1 MAREER
7 LELPTPGFG
16 DQWPLPTE
24 LHPFIGAGGIGLP
37 LYDYS
42 AEFGSSGRLQGYV
55 DMAALSRYSLV
66 QQESRFQFT
75 LKTLAHELMHRWG
88 SHLGFRDAAGNS
100 STDLIG
106 PDQSHWSYFLDTDA
120 SVMYGND
127 WNARADGS
135 FESVAA
141 LQRFSALDLYSA
153 GLYASSEVPAFNLIR
168 GGTGSA
174 TDLPRPGA
182 VSGGSLESI
191 TIDQVIAES
200 GPRNP
205 TAAESQKD
213 FRAAFILL
221 KRPGEQVSAATT
233 LALEQLRTR
242 AQQYFS
248 QITRSRANL
257 RIFTTRD
264 QATGAG
270 LPQILVGS
278 GATTTPPGVA
288 GAIAWLEA
296 RQLPDGHW
304 QDHPS
309 TALRDTIAAVEALQ
323 ELDPGFAG
331 LAAARGWIAVQT
343 PANLDDT
350 ARRWALGASAADD
363 TAIEQAQTG
372 SGWSLVP
379 AWPSSSYDTAL
390 IAETRAS
397 RGNASVS
404 LSPTLASLTAFQRAD
419 GAFAHVANGRGR
431 VMTTARAAAALAA
444 LPDPV
449 FDAARGRAVSWLEQ
463 RLLEFNGTTTDE
475 LLTLPDFVEL
485 YVRAGTVPLSG
496 PGAETIRQRIRT
508 TQQVAGDWSGSVYLT
523 ATAALARA
531 RDQRG
536 NLAVVG
542 SPMATPANPSDGQRV
557 LLSATV
563 VNSGN
568 VPVPASVLRWF
579 NGDPDQGGTQI
590 GNDAA
595 VSALSANAR
604 VTISTNWT
612 TTGQAGVRNLWLV
625 LDATGLVE
633 ETSELDNRAELVVTV
648 QSPSSQPDLTLD
660 ENDVHFTPGSVTSL
674 PSPVQL
680 SASLRNIGL
689 QSASAALVR
698 LSVVR
703 NGQRTALAE
712 ARVDVPPQS
721 QVPIELAFNATTAE
735 ALQLILEADP
745 DQEIAEGSEDNNS
758 VALVLPYGPSL
769 DLEVTDAD
777 LGFDP
782 GSPAMVGRDM
792 RLAMHLHNRGTIDSP
807 PVQIQAEIVQGATR
821 YPLAVSAAQVPA
833 GQSVVRIVTWRPT
846 VPGSAQLQVA
856 IDPLNQLV
864 ETREDNN
871 GAQFDFTI
879 ADATQPDLTIVSS
892 SVAFAPEIALQGQP
906 LTATLNVRNLGQ
918 ELNQSFAVGLYASDP
933 RRGAAPLAE
942 VQVPSLG
949 AGTETPV
956 MLHVPDWPLS
966 GDTNLFLVVDAASLI
981 AESDEENNRVVKLL
995 RSLALPDLAV
1005 SLAGITLTPALPVAG
1020 EPVQARVTVRNLGA
1034 QDAASF
1040 GVRLYEGE
1048 AATGAEVP
1056 AAQTVP
1062 GLAAGASIELV
1073 WDWTLGLAS
1082 NARQVTV
1089 VVDGEGT
1096 VREGSTDNNVAMLPF
1111 DVQNT
1116 NFFASERYIS
1126 PNGDGIKDATSV
1138 VVRLEQNEPVS
1149 MRVLNGAQYV
1159 VRDFGAVSIDSA
1171 LRGQVVWDGRD
1182 DRGRIAP
1189 DGDYRVT
1196 AFSASQQVLGTAVV
1210 TVDNNRSSVFEAIGT
1225 PYEVASNLPDMQQV
1239 AIPPS
1244 NSVYRH
1250 QLFGTASRSVGN
1262 QSHRGLYRTDTLFPS
1277 LEPIISSSWLEAY
1290 RQANSLQ
1297 YVDVG
1302 GFSLNPDGRSIAF
1315 LLSVQANSGP
1325 TRWAL
1330 YSTRVDL
1337 ADAPAL
1343 VFQAENL
1350 VGDTLVHINAQ
1361 QVAVRLNDASRQLLV
1376 IDLANG
1382 SSRPF
1387 RTIPPYPSDIKALPD
1402 GLLVTSFPGT
1412 LTFYPFN
1419 EARPEIPLL
1428 ADGAG
1433 EADQRNYQLS
1443 PDRRS
1448 IVLHTRSEA
1457 LEGVEHV
1464 NLMSGVRKK
1473 LREVQASVTRDAIV
1487 TNSEVRLD
1495 VLDVGWLEREG
1506 VLVLVDGRE
1515 RRIETFNSD
1524 GGRISAL
1531 PLGVLDRVGAYAAVP
1546 GSRFLGAVQQP
1557 RSVQFNSGCQLYQG
1571 RYTLGVERRT
1581 FDPTNG
1587 RMYLGLGEKAIY
1599 VQEEYETY
1607 LYPTDGVIDYR
1618 SVGLRDNDDRS
1629 EFSASGLSLES
1640 PADTSRYPLVAQ
1652 CPEDRPGSW
1661 PELILSDG
1669 ARLRSDQ
1676 RVETLSRGVSADPW
1690 LESEGISEFWPD
1702 ETRLLLG
1709 SSRSVASLLNGVAV
1723 VRAQSLGRGIE
1734 LSGVASDRNFAY
1746 YELDWAPI
1754 EQPDNWQV
1762 LTTAIPDQVFI
1773 DEFLTWVPP
1782 QPGTFKVRLRV
1793 VDRAGNAT
1801 TDTTIASSLS
1811 GSPID
1816 SFALAP
1822 RYFSP
1827 NGDGTQDELIA
1838 RFRVRQPATL
1848 DLRIETTSGQPVR
1861 SLDLT
1866 YGATDLGTQEF
1877 HWDGRDDAG
1886 SSVVDGR
1893 YRFRLAGFAAWVTVD
1908 TVAPALGG
1916 DIRQGYRSSCNTNG
1930 SCVVDIDPGV
1940 RWAVAET
1947 NPRTVVIEARSPGSN
1962 VWNAASSELNFDSHD
1977 VGWAADQRNWALQRM
1992 QLDQVAGQRVRL
2004 QTIDLAGNSA
2014 SLELGDMEQ
2023 GLWLHSHYAP
2033 PVATAR
2039 KYRFAFHAPPF
2050 SVSPVTTSGQDIL
2063 VDRSDD
2069 TDRLAV
2075 ADGVLGLTQVS
2086 VETAPVEEPGQWT
2099 DRGSYPIAYANSA
2112 NGWTL
2117 ESAKQRSLN
2126 LPFEADSLVLGGR
2139 YLVRLSGTRADGT
2152 SIHSNIGSIRIGGME
2167 LPGVSDG
2174 SEPGVC
2180 DVSVREYYDGPLS
2193 SATLVRGS
2201 NANPGSQTR
2210 TPATS
2215 IDDDFA
2221 YFESIPADGIAWVEA
2236 LDSSGRQHRS
2246 ESVLITCHPDTDPD
2260 HRPKSEVNQFIVL
2273 RDRCDGIPSGQ
2284 TGLAFWTTDDRVRRI
2299 RLRHED
2305 GITQQMVA
2313 AYEQDGQGG
2322 SVIVNTEGWSEGQY
2336 QATLDGDRGNG
2347 FELLARG
2354 RFIVESAPPEV
2365 EMLQPSDGS
2374 RVCTSQFP
2382 GPNNESDW
2390 SSLQTQVNVRS
2401 ADKVGYR
2408 FELGRGAT
2416 PLEWSCKESHKE
2428 GLPPQDEL
2436 NLNIRGEC
2444 VPYETIPGP
2453 NGASLSGAY
2462 GGMNGHLEAFN
2473 GISTI
2478 RLRAV
2483 NWSGGPVCTTSTVF
2497 LDSAVELL
2505 EVRPPDRLIPGA
2517 PHRSVGIAAA
2527 GDPDYAAANFHL
2539 RADEVLDIHTT
2550 VHRGQTNPQTGK
2562 FELLPEVLGVLG
2574 DLRDASGAV
2583 EIAWDGRLG
2592 GDMVPDGLY
2601 GLRVEGSDGCVHK
2614 KAIEYTVL
2622 VDSTPPLVQITS
2634 PTAGASI
2641 TTGVVEIDGSASD
2654 INFARWSVDV
2664 MSAATSGSW
2673 LSLAVGLESRPDAG
2687 VLAQWQRGNA
2697 VGPAQIRLRAYD
2709 VFGNMSESVIPVE
2722 LAAPPQLIGSA
2733 STQPLLFSPNGDGV
2747 LDISQIFVGLLQ
2759 PVTLDISVGGRTL
2772 FAGAAPVGAM
2782 RYDWD
2787 GRNAANTIVADG
2799 DYPVSIHASDPQG
2812 VASPEAVLLT
2822 VSVDNTVPAIDF
2834 LQPAGAHANADT
2846 GVRVRINDMHLV
2858 EYRISLKRLSDGVI
2872 VASTQGTQSGEF
2884 ALLALIDQAEGEYQ
2898 LSAEAR
2904 DGAGNRSQRE
2914 LIFTLDKTLP
2924 GVELATPADGAV
2936 LAASV
2941 ATPVRGSVSDD
2952 RLATFTLAVAPESID
2967 TWTDLASGSTGV
2979 SNAEIL
2985 SWRPNLPD
2993 GRYRLRLR
3001 ALDLAG
3007 NASEVVHAITIDST
3021 PPVALITRPIEG
3033 DFVRS
3038 ALEVDGTAS
3047 DANFAEYRLSVARVA
3062 EPELWSVVYIGTSPV
3077 EAASLAQL
3085 TLALADGDYFLR
3097 LVVSDKAGLTTTAR
3111 VQVRLRTAPPP
3122 APLALVGHVLGN
3134 RDAFLEWQPVVHPE
3148 LAGYHLY
3155 RGGSR
3160 VNVDPISLTRF
3171 TESNVPEGAA
3181 QYWVRA
3187 VDLAGNESLPSN
3199 TVTLDFDRTPP
3210 LAQLFRPADGERV
3223 RGIVSIIG
3231 TAYSQNDFKEY
3242 RLSAEPVDPPG
3253 AASELRRSPLA
3264 VEAQSLAEWSTLGLA
3279 EEARIRLHLEAEDQN
3294 GNIGSASAEV
3304 VVDNTPPAAPV
3315 GLTANLVGADG
3326 QVNWNPNSES
3336 DLLGYLLYRDGHLV
3350 NFSGSPPL
3358 DLRAAALTDT
3368 TYADVAVANGQHVFV
3383 VHAIDRA
3390 GNISPPSDPATLDP
3404 VSRPPHLTIV
3414 SPADGTLFEQLVRI
3428 DATSADLDI
3437 AEVRFSW
3444 RAATGGAWTE
3454 FGGVLTERPYRV
3466 DWVPGAL
3473 AYGDYDIQ
3481 AIARDS
3487 LNQSDPN
3494 PPVVRVRYADLTAPA
3509 PLASLSALA
3518 DGETVNLN
3526 WPTSTAADLSSYRL
3540 ERNDNDF
3547 WAFVADVQP
3556 GETSYADPSRPDGIQ
3571 RYRISAVDTSNNSST
3586 AVTADAHVFGIAFEH
3601 PYTPTTGST
3610 LGLGASS
3617 GRPGSVSLHIV
3628 NAQGASD
3635 QQVGATDASGAFAL
3649 SAMPLQMGHTE
3660 WTLTVTD
3667 ADGNRSRAAT
3677 IDMDRGEK
3685 PAAPIGLNAVVNDH
3699 DVSLNWSAN
3708 TEPDMLG
3715 YRVLRNGQAAPPDA
3729 PLSLPITAASTAGY
3743 GASDVIDGDPAT
3755 AWVVSAYEFDPLD
3768 PARDPALELSWAEP
3782 RIISAINLS
3791 WTSATNASGSLDA
3804 FAWSGHAW
3812 IRIAQLRAAAAADAS
3827 LIPSRTYR
3835 TDRLRLV
3842 VHRDA
3847 AMPPNIDLQLAEVA
3861 ITERN
3866 IQAGT
3871 SVSDTLLDGRYR
3883 YRVVAYNAF
3892 AFESDPSEEAVA
3904 DVGDAE
3910 GPDPVVLSGT
3920 LSGADATLS
3929 WTASASSDIDH
3940 YDLVRD
3946 GSTIATVLASSPL
3959 GHVDAALSNGEH
3971 HYVVI
3976 GYDGFDN
3983 AGPPSNEVVLS
3994 VNEQG
3999 PGVPENVRVIAD
4011 PAGRALDVSWQPG
4024 AGAPSVSYVVRRAQA
4039 ASGPYAI
4046 VAQPSATSLHDA
4058 PLSNG
4063 VAYFYTIA
4071 AIDAAGN
4078 ASAETAPISGVPQ
4091 DRTAPNGTRL
4101 THPTIAEYPVFM
4113 RATETPVCGSAE
4125 PASTVLLE
4133 NSAVTVATVQAR
4145 SLPSVVERPLG
4156 SGFSD
4161 IEFAPNGRL
4170 ALLLGLQNVQVIRLD
4185 NLASVATLESST
4197 RLEQW
4202 AALGSTLFYATSNDE
4217 IVRQEIGQPPEV
4229 LPIAVSSLRFFGFGA
4244 DESLLVLAG
4253 DYAANGNPAESGVW
4267 IIDRDHSQAWRVA
4280 GLDPV
4285 EFETHAPK
4293 FSADGRHALLFDG
4306 NGEMVLLDLA
4316 THAVI
4321 DRFAYANYSLP
4332 AWSPDGR
4339 QFAYVAY
4346 GAAGGSE
4353 LKVHDIVSQQ
4363 TRVLAVDPNAIDSTA
4378 WSPFGDQIGVL
4389 RNGLLDVITAAGGQ
4403 SVLPSPIRSDE
4414 RVRLQWTASG
4424 RLFSH
4429 GYRPPQIVELPGQF
4443 CFESVPLL
4451 PGRNLLS
4458 ASARD
4463 AAGNLGLASPAI
4475 SVETPVDAVPDLSIS
4490 ENDILFVPASG
4501 QAGGSYSAIALVH
4514 NIGTAVARQPTLSA
4528 RLVAPDGLGRSI
4540 APAAAMP
4547 DIPAG
4552 GTVSVTLPFGVLTQA
4567 GSHRLDVVLDPAAQI
4582 RELSEANN
4590 RASRNLVLGSDARP
4604 VLTLSLGRN
4613 NFAPGE
4619 TVNSELRVNNPGN
4632 AFSGSVR
4639 TRIIDAAGFSVAEFT
4654 DQPIQQLA
4662 FGALWTR
4669 AVQWSSAGIE
4679 AGSYRISAHLLDS
4692 TGAEIGYREAA
4703 FSIAVERNIVL
4714 GLDTAT
4720 TQVVVGNVV
4729 AMEAAV
4735 DFRSGNATLSG
4746 ARLRFSAVAPNGTE
4760 VWQVE
4765 RPLGT
4770 VQPGY
4775 VLRMPQSWSTSG
4787 QAEGVY
4793 ALHLQLLSTD
4803 YQASA
4808 ESSISL
4814 SVEAPT
4820 AAVSGSIEILPGA
4833 SVIAGVPA
4841 QARYHLGN
4849 TGGVAL
4855 TGVQARLRLFDVAGN
4870 PALAEREDVV
4880 DLPTGAVASES
4891 LAIDAPRLALVPH
4904 LLLLEARLSGDAPG
4918 QWRLL
4923 AQRSVPIVDA
4933 LPPVI
4938 QLLQP
4943 DIAVLQPA
4951 VVPFR
4956 ANIVDVHSGVMRA
4969 EVAIDAGA
4977 WQPLALDASGSYVRA
4992 LAGMGDGAHQ
5002 IVVRASDRW
5011 GNESTTPPIAIDVD
5025 ATPPVIAIAGVVD
5038 GDLVNHAVTPTVSVT
5053 EVHPATTEIT
5063 LDGSPFVSGST
5074 VLVDGYHVLSVR
5086 ATDAA
5091 GNSSARSVR
5100 FSIDTEAPTLA
5111 ITQPV
5116 DGSTTA
5122 QTSVDVVV
5130 QTEAG
5135 ARVDLHTGAFN
5146 AQLVADSSGRA
5157 SFASVPLLPGDN
5169 AIDATATDA
5178 AGNTGGPVAI
5188 SVHVESGA
5196 GAELIGSLQPA
5207 SGEVAHGSPLQI
5219 GLRLENPDSNALP
5232 QQDLRVRVLDP
5243 STQLLGTWTLQRAF
5257 AAHEIYTDTIEF
5269 DTATWPLSALTLQLE
5284 VERAGSWVNLD
5295 MRTVTLVDRT
5305 PPMVAVVAPADAA
5318 VLRAPLT
5325 VRASASDVLS
5335 PIDLVETRIDQGDWI
5350 PLSAVSGAD
5359 GEFESAPVVV
5369 DEGDHVLVVR
5379 ARDTAANES
5388 TTGPVAI
5395 AIDMTDPVIAIAG
5408 VADGDVLNHN
5418 VTPVISISDAHLANS
5433 TIRLDGQPFVS
5444 GTLVDSGGV
5453 HDLDVDADDLAGNTS
5468 AAHIRFTLDF
5478 DAPLVVFTSPA
5489 PGSVLLEPSVEV
5501 TGTTEA
5507 SARVNLSNAGFVAE
5521 VFADGNG
5528 VFSVPAVTLVAGDNA
5543 IVAHAVDPGGN
5554 VGPDATLN
5562 VRYEPAEAMLTG
5574 SLESVPPRIP
5584 PGSDLPV
5591 SYGLA
5596 NNGVGDLA
5604 DIPVR
5609 LELRPDG
5616 SGTPA
5621 AQYDRNVDLAAGTT
5635 FAESIEMPTST
5646 LAVGD
5651 YQLVLLAYLTNG
5663 QGQSD
5668 WVTLASRSTAIR
5680 ALGCGGRIP
5689 PDRIFAD
5696 TFDGDADAI
5705 FCDGF
5710 EWFASTGVD
5719 GSDAASLA
5727 GIMKLTLPGPLQV
5740 STRGVLRLLDD
5751 RLIRRSV
5758 QMALHLPAEKGRQ
5771 PPAIATAVRASAD
5784 ASTHKPELLA
5794 LLVPRPGYSAMEMH

>member
-1 MAREER
+1 M
-7 LELPTPGFG
+7 
-16 DQWPLPTE
+16 
-24 LHPFIGAGGIGLP
+24 
-37 LYDYS
+37 
-42 AEFGSSGRLQGYV
+42 
-55 DMAALSRYSLV
+55 
-66 QQESRFQFT
+66 
-75 LKTLAHELMHRWG
+75 
-88 SHLGFRDAAGNS
+88 
-100 STDLIG
+100 
-106 PDQSHWSYFLDTDA
+106 
-120 SVMYGND
+120 
-127 WNARADGS
+127 
-135 FESVAA
+135 
-141 LQRFSALDLYSA
+141 
-153 GLYASSEVPAFNLIR
+153 
-168 GGTGSA
+168 
-174 TDLPRPGA
+174 
-182 VSGGSLESI
+182 
-191 TIDQVIAES
+191 
-200 GPRNP
+200 
-205 TAAESQKD
+205 
-213 FRAAFILL
+213 
-221 KRPGEQVSAATT
+221 
-233 LALEQLRTR
+233 
-242 AQQYFS
+242 
-248 QITRSRANL
+248 
-257 RIFTTRD
+257 
-264 QATGAG
+264 
-270 LPQILVGS
+270 
-278 GATTTPPGVA
+278 
-288 GAIAWLEA
+288 
-296 RQLPDGHW
+296 
-304 QDHPS
+304 
-309 TALRDTIAAVEALQ
+309 
-323 ELDPGFAG
+323 
-331 LAAARGWIAVQT
+331 
-343 PANLDDT
+343 
-350 ARRWALGASAADD
+350 
-363 TAIEQAQTG
+363 
-372 SGWSLVP
+372 
-379 AWPSSSYDTAL
+379 
-390 IAETRAS
+390 
-397 RGNASVS
+397 
-404 LSPTLASLTAFQRAD
+404 
-419 GAFAHVANGRGR
+419 
-431 VMTTARAAAALAA
+431 
-444 LPDPV
+444 
-449 FDAARGRAVSWLEQ
+449 
-463 RLLEFNGTTTDE
+463 
-475 LLTLPDFVEL
+475 
-485 YVRAGTVPLSG
+485 
-496 PGAETIRQRIRT
+496 
-508 TQQVAGDWSGSVYLT
+508 
-523 ATAALARA
+523 
-531 RDQRG
+531 
-536 NLAVVG
+536 
-542 SPMATPANPSDGQRV
+542 
-557 LLSATV
+557 
-563 VNSGN
+563 
-568 VPVPASVLRWF
+568 
-579 NGDPDQGGTQI
+579 
-590 GNDAA
+590 
-595 VSALSANAR
+595 
-604 VTISTNWT
+604 
-612 TTGQAGVRNLWLV
+612 
-625 LDATGLVE
+625 
-633 ETSELDNRAELVVTV
+633 
-648 QSPSSQPDLTLD
+648 
-660 ENDVHFTPGSVTSL
+660 
-674 PSPVQL
+674 
-680 SASLRNIGL
+680 
-689 QSASAALVR
+689 
-698 LSVVR
+698 
-703 NGQRTALAE
+703 
-712 ARVDVPPQS
+712 
-721 QVPIELAFNATTAE
+721 
-735 ALQLILEADP
+735 
-745 DQEIAEGSEDNNS
+745 
-758 VALVLPYGPSL
+758 
-769 DLEVTDAD
+769 
-777 LGFDP
+777 
-782 GSPAMVGRDM
+782 
-792 RLAMHLHNRGTIDSP
+792 
-807 PVQIQAEIVQGATR
+807 
-821 YPLAVSAAQVPA
+821 
-833 GQSVVRIVTWRPT
+833 
-846 VPGSAQLQVA
+846 
-856 IDPLNQLV
+856 
-864 ETREDNN
+864 
-871 GAQFDFTI
+871 
-879 ADATQPDLTIVSS
+879 
-892 SVAFAPEIALQGQP
+892 
-906 LTATLNVRNLGQ
+906 
-918 ELNQSFAVGLYASDP
+918 
-933 RRGAAPLAE
+933 
-942 VQVPSLG
+942 
-949 AGTETPV
+949 
-956 MLHVPDWPLS
+956 
-966 GDTNLFLVVDAASLI
+966 
-981 AESDEENNRVVKLL
+981 
-995 RSLALPDLAV
+995 
-1005 SLAGITLTPALPVAG
+1005 
-1020 EPVQARVTVRNLGA
+1020 
-1034 QDAASF
+1034 
-1040 GVRLYEGE
+1040 
-1048 AATGAEVP
+1048 
-1056 AAQTVP
+1056 
-1062 GLAAGASIELV
+1062 
-1073 WDWTLGLAS
+1073 
-1082 NARQVTV
+1082 
-1089 VVDGEGT
+1089 
-1096 VREGSTDNNVAMLPF
+1096 
-1111 DVQNT
+1111 
-1116 NFFASERYIS
+1116 
-1126 PNGDGIKDATSV
+1126 
-1138 VVRLEQNEPVS
+1138 
-1149 MRVLNGAQYV
+1149 
-1159 VRDFGAVSIDSA
+1159 
-1171 LRGQVVWDGRD
+1171 
-1182 DRGRIAP
+1182 
-1189 DGDYRVT
+1189 
-1196 AFSASQQVLGTAVV
+1196 
-1210 TVDNNRSSVFEAIGT
+1210 
-1225 PYEVASNLPDMQQV
+1225 
-1239 AIPPS
+1239 
-1244 NSVYRH
+1244 
-1250 QLFGTASRSVGN
+1250 
-1262 QSHRGLYRTDTLFPS
+1262 
-1277 LEPIISSSWLEAY
+1277 
-1290 RQANSLQ
+1290 
-1297 YVDVG
+1297 
-1302 GFSLNPDGRSIAF
+1302 
-1315 LLSVQANSGP
+1315 
-1325 TRWAL
+1325 
-1330 YSTRVDL
+1330 
-1337 ADAPAL
+1337 
-1343 VFQAENL
+1343 
-1350 VGDTLVHINAQ
+1350 
-1361 QVAVRLNDASRQLLV
+1361 
-1376 IDLANG
+1376 
-1382 SSRPF
+1382 
-1387 RTIPPYPSDIKALPD
+1387 
-1402 GLLVTSFPGT
+1402 
-1412 LTFYPFN
+1412 
-1419 EARPEIPLL
+1419 
-1428 ADGAG
+1428 
-1433 EADQRNYQLS
+1433 
-1443 PDRRS
+1443 
-1448 IVLHTRSEA
+1448 
-1457 LEGVEHV
+1457 
-1464 NLMSGVRKK
+1464 
-1473 LREVQASVTRDAIV
+1473 
-1487 TNSEVRLD
+1487 
-1495 VLDVGWLEREG
+1495 
-1506 VLVLVDGRE
+1506 
-1515 RRIETFNSD
+1515 
-1524 GGRISAL
+1524 
-1531 PLGVLDRVGAYAAVP
+1531 
-1546 GSRFLGAVQQP
+1546 
-1557 RSVQFNSGCQLYQG
+1557 
-1571 RYTLGVERRT
+1571 
-1581 FDPTNG
+1581 
-1587 RMYLGLGEKAIY
+1587 
-1599 VQEEYETY
+1599 
-1607 LYPTDGVIDYR
+1607 
-1618 SVGLRDNDDRS
+1618 
-1629 EFSASGLSLES
+1629 
-1640 PADTSRYPLVAQ
+1640 
-1652 CPEDRPGSW
+1652 
-1661 PELILSDG
+1661 
-1669 ARLRSDQ
+1669 
-1676 RVETLSRGVSADPW
+1676 
-1690 LESEGISEFWPD
+1690 
-1702 ETRLLLG
+1702 
-1709 SSRSVASLLNGVAV
+1709 
-1723 VRAQSLGRGIE
+1723 
-1734 LSGVASDRNFAY
+1734 
-1746 YELDWAPI
+1746 
-1754 EQPDNWQV
+1754 
-1762 LTTAIPDQVFI
+1762 
-1773 DEFLTWVPP
+1773 
-1782 QPGTFKVRLRV
+1782 
-1793 VDRAGNAT
+1793 
-1801 TDTTIASSLS
+1801 
-1811 GSPID
+1811 
-1816 SFALAP
+1816 
-1822 RYFSP
+1822 
-1827 NGDGTQDELIA
+1827 
-1838 RFRVRQPATL
+1838 
-1848 DLRIETTSGQPVR
+1848 
-1861 SLDLT
+1861 
-1866 YGATDLGTQEF
+1866 
-1877 HWDGRDDAG
+1877 
-1886 SSVVDGR
+1886 
-1893 YRFRLAGFAAWVTVD
+1893 
-1908 TVAPALGG
+1908 
-1916 DIRQGYRSSCNTNG
+1916 
-1930 SCVVDIDPGV
+1930 
-1940 RWAVAET
+1940 
-1947 NPRTVVIEARSPGSN
+1947 
-1962 VWNAASSELNFDSHD
+1962 
-1977 VGWAADQRNWALQRM
+1977 
-1992 QLDQVAGQRVRL
+1992 
-2004 QTIDLAGNSA
+2004 
-2014 SLELGDMEQ
+2014 
-2023 GLWLHSHYAP
+2023 
-2033 PVATAR
+2033 
-2039 KYRFAFHAPPF
+2039 
-2050 SVSPVTTSGQDIL
+2050 
-2063 VDRSDD
+2063 
-2069 TDRLAV
+2069 
-2075 ADGVLGLTQVS
+2075 
-2086 VETAPVEEPGQWT
+2086 
-2099 DRGSYPIAYANSA
+2099 
-2112 NGWTL
+2112 
-2117 ESAKQRSLN
+2117 
-2126 LPFEADSLVLGGR
+2126 
-2139 YLVRLSGTRADGT
+2139 
-2152 SIHSNIGSIRIGGME
+2152 
-2167 LPGVSDG
+2167 
-2174 SEPGVC
+2174 
-2180 DVSVREYYDGPLS
+2180 
-2193 SATLVRGS
+2193 
-2201 NANPGSQTR
+2201 
-2210 TPATS
+2210 
-2215 IDDDFA
+2215 
-2221 YFESIPADGIAWVEA
+2221 
-2236 LDSSGRQHRS
+2236 
-2246 ESVLITCHPDTDPD
+2246 
-2260 HRPKSEVNQFIVL
+2260 
-2273 RDRCDGIPSGQ
+2273 
-2284 TGLAFWTTDDRVRRI
+2284 
-2299 RLRHED
+2299 
-2305 GITQQMVA
+2305 
-2313 AYEQDGQGG
+2313 
-2322 SVIVNTEGWSEGQY
+2322 
-2336 QATLDGDRGNG
+2336 
-2347 FELLARG
+2347 
-2354 RFIVESAPPEV
+2354 
-2365 EMLQPSDGS
+2365 
-2374 RVCTSQFP
+2374 
-2382 GPNNESDW
+2382 
-2390 SSLQTQVNVRS
+2390 
-2401 ADKVGYR
+2401 
-2408 FELGRGAT
+2408 
-2416 PLEWSCKESHKE
+2416 
-2428 GLPPQDEL
+2428 
-2436 NLNIRGEC
+2436 
-2444 VPYETIPGP
+2444 
-2453 NGASLSGAY
+2453 
-2462 GGMNGHLEAFN
+2462 
-2473 GISTI
+2473 
-2478 RLRAV
+2478 
-2483 NWSGGPVCTTSTVF
+2483 
-2497 LDSAVELL
+2497 
-2505 EVRPPDRLIPGA
+2505 
-2517 PHRSVGIAAA
+2517 
-2527 GDPDYAAANFHL
+2527 
-2539 RADEVLDIHTT
+2539 
-2550 VHRGQTNPQTGK
+2550 
-2562 FELLPEVLGVLG
+2562 
-2574 DLRDASGAV
+2574 
-2583 EIAWDGRLG
+2583 
-2592 GDMVPDGLY
+2592 
-2601 GLRVEGSDGCVHK
+2601 
-2614 KAIEYTVL
+2614 
-2622 VDSTPPLVQITS
+2622 
-2634 PTAGASI
+2634 
-2641 TTGVVEIDGSASD
+2641 
-2654 INFARWSVDV
+2654 
-2664 MSAATSGSW
+2664 
-2673 LSLAVGLESRPDAG
+2673 
-2687 VLAQWQRGNA
+2687 
-2697 VGPAQIRLRAYD
+2697 
-2709 VFGNMSESVIPVE
+2709 
-2722 LAAPPQLIGSA
+2722 
-2733 STQPLLFSPNGDGV
+2733 
-2747 LDISQIFVGLLQ
+2747 
-2759 PVTLDISVGGRTL
+2759 
-2772 FAGAAPVGAM
+2772 
-2782 RYDWD
+2782 
-2787 GRNAANTIVADG
+2787 
-2799 DYPVSIHASDPQG
+2799 
-2812 VASPEAVLLT
+2812 
-2822 VSVDNTVPAIDF
+2822 
-2834 LQPAGAHANADT
+2834 
-2846 GVRVRINDMHLV
+2846 RINDMHLV

-2884 ALLALIDQAEGEYQ
+2884 PLLALIDQAEGEYQ

-2914 LIFTLDKTLP
+2914 LTFTLDKTLP

-2985 SWRPNLPD
+2985 SWRPNLAD

-3038 ALEVDGTAS
+3038 ALEVEGTAS

-3062 EPELWSVVYIGTSPV
+3062 EPEQWSVVYIGTSPV

-3279 EEARIRLHLEAEDQN
+3279 EEARIRLQLEAEDQN

-3326 QVNWNPNSES
+3326 QINWNPNSES

-3368 TYADVAVANGQHVFV
+3368 TYADVAVANGQHVYV

-3454 FGGVLTERPYRV
+3454 FGGVLTDRPYRV

-3487 LNQSDPN
+3487 LNQSDPG

-3509 PLASLSALA
+3509 PLARLTALA
-3518 DGETVNLN
+3518 DGDTVNLS
-3526 WPTSTAADLSSYRL
+3526 WPASTAADLSSYRL
-3540 ERNDNDF
+3540 ERNDNDY
-3547 WAFVADVQP
+3547 WAFVADVPP

-3571 RYRISAVDTSNNSST
+3571 RYRISAVDTSNNSSS

-3677 IDMDRGEK
+3677 IDMDRGER
-3685 PAAPIGLNAVVNDH
+3685 PAAPTGLNAVVNDH
-3699 DVSLNWSAN
+3699 DVSLDWSAN
-3708 TEPDMLG
+3708 AEPDLLG

-3729 PLSLPITAASTAGY
+3729 PLSLPIAAASTAGY
-3743 GASDVIDGDPAT
+3743 GASDVIDGDPVT

-3929 WTASASSDIDH
+3929 WTASASPDIDH

-3999 PGVPENVRVIAD
+3999 PGVPENVRVIGD

-4078 ASAETAPISGVPQ
+4078 ASAETAPVSGVPQ

-4113 RATETPVCGSAE
+4113 RATETPVCGRAE

-4217 IVRQEIGQPPEV
+4217 IVRQEIGQSPEV
-4229 LPIAVSSLRFFGFGA
+4229 LPIAVSSLRFFGFSA

-4267 IIDRDHSQAWRVA
+4267 IVDRNHSLAWRVA
-4280 GLDPV
+4280 GLDPI
-4285 EFETHAPK
+4285 EFETYAPK

-4363 TRVLAVDPNAIDSTA
+4363 TRVLAVDPNAIDSAA

-4528 RLVAPDGLGRSI
+4528 RLIAPDGLGRSI

-4582 RELSEANN
+4582 RELNEANN

-4619 TVNSELRVNNPGN
+4619 TVNAELRVNNPGN

-4639 TRIIDAAGFSVAEFT
+4639 TRIIDAAGFSVAEFA
-4654 DQPIQQLA
+4654 DQPIQQLS

-4679 AGSYRISAHLLDS
+4679 AGGYRISARLLDS
-4692 TGAEIGYREAA
+4692 SGAEIGYREAE

-4714 GLDTAT
+4714 GLSTAT
-4720 TQVVVGNVV
+4720 TQVAVGNVV

-4746 ARLRFSAVAPNGTE
+4746 ARLRFSAIAPNGAE

-4770 VQPGY
+4770 LQPGY
-4775 VLRMPQSWSTSG
+4775 VLRMPQSWSTNG
-4787 QAEGVY
+4787 QPEGVY
-4793 ALHLQLLSTD
+4793 ALHLQLLSAD

-4870 PALAEREDVV
+4870 PALAEREDTI
-4880 DLPTGAVASES
+4880 DLPLGGVASES
-4891 LAIDAPRLALVPH
+4891 LALDAPPLALIPH

-4956 ANIVDVHSGVMRA
+4956 ANIVDAHSGVMRA

-5063 LDGSPFVSGST
+5063 LDGSPFASGST
-5074 VLVDGYHVLSVR
+5074 VSIDGYHVLSVR
-5086 ATDAA
+5086 ATDTA

-5111 ITQPV
+5111 ITEPV

-5122 QTSVDVVV
+5122 LTSVDVVV

-5146 AQLVADSSGRA
+5146 AQVVADSSGRA

-5219 GLRLENPDSNALP
+5219 GLRLGNPGANALP
-5232 QQDLRVRVLDP
+5232 QQNLRLRVLDTN
-5243 STQLLGTWTLQRAF
+5243 SQVLGTWTLQRAF
-5257 AAHEIYTDTIEF
+5257 AANEIYTDTVEF
-5269 DTATWPLSALTLQLE
+5269 DTATWPLSALSLQLE

-5295 MRTVTLVDRT
+5295 MRTVTL
-5305 PPMVAVVAPADAA
+5305 
-5318 VLRAPLT
+5318 
-5325 VRASASDVLS
+5325 
-5335 PIDLVETRIDQGDWI
+5335 
-5350 PLSAVSGAD
+5350 
-5359 GEFESAPVVV
+5359 
-5369 DEGDHVLVVR
+5369 
-5379 ARDTAANES
+5379 
-5388 TTGPVAI
+5388 
-5395 AIDMTDPVIAIAG
+5395 
-5408 VADGDVLNHN
+5408 
-5418 VTPVISISDAHLANS
+5418 
-5433 TIRLDGQPFVS
+5433 
-5444 GTLVDSGGV
+5444 
-5453 HDLDVDADDLAGNTS
+5453 
-5468 AAHIRFTLDF
+5468 
-5478 DAPLVVFTSPA
+5478 
-5489 PGSVLLEPSVEV
+5489 
-5501 TGTTEA
+5501 
-5507 SARVNLSNAGFVAE
+5507 
-5521 VFADGNG
+5521 
-5528 VFSVPAVTLVAGDNA
+5528 
-5543 IVAHAVDPGGN
+5543 
-5554 VGPDATLN
+5554 
-5562 VRYEPAEAMLTG
+5562 
-5574 SLESVPPRIP
+5574 
-5584 PGSDLPV
+5584 
-5591 SYGLA
+5591 
-5596 NNGVGDLA
+5596 
-5604 DIPVR
+5604 
-5609 LELRPDG
+5609 
-5616 SGTPA
+5616 
-5621 AQYDRNVDLAAGTT
+5621 
-5635 FAESIEMPTST
+5635 
-5646 LAVGD
+5646 
-5651 YQLVLLAYLTNG
+5651 
-5663 QGQSD
+5663 
-5668 WVTLASRSTAIR
+5668 
-5680 ALGCGGRIP
+5680 
-5689 PDRIFAD
+5689 
-5696 TFDGDADAI
+5696 
-5705 FCDGF
+5705 
-5710 EWFASTGVD
+5710 
-5719 GSDAASLA
+5719 
-5727 GIMKLTLPGPLQV
+5727 
-5740 STRGVLRLLDD
+5740 
-5751 RLIRRSV
+5751 
-5758 QMALHLPAEKGRQ
+5758 
-5771 PPAIATAVRASAD
+5771 
-5784 ASTHKPELLA
+5784 
-5794 LLVPRPGYSAMEMH
+5794 